1 MDVVRGSNRRRAAW
15 SRNALMVI
23 ASGRVRVECQH
34 YRDDQQPLGSQQQ
47 QQSTP
52 LVRRQLLPAR
62 IWRGMGML
70 RGGERRANF
79 LRLAGISEV
88 EDEVERLGRP

>member
-15 SRNALMVI
+15 SRNALMVV

-62 IWRGMGML
+62 IWRGMGMR
-70 RGGERRANF
+70 RGGESSF
-79 LRLAGISEV
+79 LKLAGISEV